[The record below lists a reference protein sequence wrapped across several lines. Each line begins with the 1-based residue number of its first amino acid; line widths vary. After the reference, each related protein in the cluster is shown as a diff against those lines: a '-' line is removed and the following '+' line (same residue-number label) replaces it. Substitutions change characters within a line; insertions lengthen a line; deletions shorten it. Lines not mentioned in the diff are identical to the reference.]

1 MFHFSHFE
9 LYVCMYMYIYMY
21 IYIYVVFLGSMFD
34 SGGRSV
40 FFTHCAVHVDAC

>member
-1 MFHFSHFE
+1 MENVLPFST
-9 LYVCMYMYIYMY
+9 LYSRFIQDPY

-40 FFTHCAVHVDAC
+40 FFTHCGVHVDAC